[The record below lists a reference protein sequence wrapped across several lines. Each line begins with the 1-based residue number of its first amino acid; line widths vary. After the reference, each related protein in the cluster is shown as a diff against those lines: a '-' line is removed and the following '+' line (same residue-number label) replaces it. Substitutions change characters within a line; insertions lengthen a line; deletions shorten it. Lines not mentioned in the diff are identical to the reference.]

1 MAHVFIV
8 YRERKRLMLN
18 SDLFSRNLYMY
29 RTKAGMTQK
38 EVAEKIGIR
47 QQTVAA
53 WEANRSTPC
62 PDIIGM
68 LAKMF
73 GITTDQL
80 LLEQDGRGNALMG
93 KIKKVPIVSHV
104 KAGFQGHTEDE
115 LLGYEY
121 IDGDYDAEYVFVHVE
136 GDSMAPQIMEGD
148 LALIHLQEDVENGEV
163 AVVMIENQLSSLKRV
178 LKQAGGILLQPFN
191 TSYPAQF
198 FPTEALYKIRILGKL
213 VKTMRRW

>member
-68 LAKMF
+68 
-73 GITTDQL
+73 
-80 LLEQDGRGNALMG
+80 
-93 KIKKVPIVSHV
+93 PVSYTH
-104 KAGFQGHTEDE
+104 
-115 LLGYEY
+115 LRLGSPFKTFL
-121 IDGDYDAEYVFVHVE
+121 VFS
-136 GDSMAPQIMEGD
+136 SMI
-148 LALIHLQEDVENGEV
+148 
-163 AVVMIENQLSSLKRV
+163 
-178 LKQAGGILLQPFN
+178 
-191 TSYPAQF
+191 
-198 FPTEALYKIRILGKL
+198 
-213 VKTMRRW
+213 